1 MRDGLRVTSIQPVK
15 HTLKVCLLAVML
27 TGGCATAPKELY
39 YWGNYE
45 TLLYQ
50 MYNNPG
56 EATAVIQVDK
66 LEQDINRAEAS
77 GKNVPPGLYA
87 HLGIMYASLGKLAD
101 AEAAFEEEKSRFPE
115 SAILI
120 DGMMQRAHELSTRQ

>member
-1 MRDGLRVTSIQPVK
+1 
-15 HTLKVCLLAVML
+15 ML

-120 DGMMQRAHELSTRQ
+120 DGMMQRAHESSTRQ